1 MIRARITYIY
11 ASGLLALAFASPQAA
26 AREDPTPAVENA
38 LGVRTYGIMDCLT
51 LPAVCEELKL
61 TPEQLAQL
69 RKKAKEI
76 FNTYDRQEAG
86 AVGREVQIGR
96 DDRDVAGDTTAIVTH
111 LKGLDRMQVFGFA
124 MRAAAAATADVL
136 TKEQY
141 ERLAQISRQR
151 MGSLEELMRVASDG
165 FKERLDARTAEEYR
179 ELQDK
184 ARRAKTLLEVER
196 EFALRM
202 GYRISVIDEMVRQ
215 KTIEVDAAYYQRL
228 LDLLPRDFRKR
239 WLDHIGPVTPALQTF
254 PNYRHQCGSLY
265 DVLLV
270 AERSKGEIPFDPYL
284 DLPDGKTTGK
294 DYEDYPRSKRK
305 KRR

>member
-61 TPEQLAQL
+61 TPDQLTQL
-69 RKKAKEI
+69 RKKAKEVLDTYEGQQSEAAGRQTQL
-76 FNTYDRQEAG
+76 NTLTPLRMK
-86 AVGREVQIGR
+86 GRPYVPSR
-96 DDRDVAGDTTAIVTH
+96 
-111 LKGLDRMQVFGFA
+111 LKGMSQTEVFGFA
-124 MRAAAAATADVL
+124 MQAAAAATEDVL
-136 TKEQY
+136 TEEQY
-141 ERLAQISRQR
+141 ERLVQISRQR

-179 ELQDK
+179 DLENK

-202 GYRISVIDEMVRQ
+202 SYRISVIDEMVRQ
-215 KTIEVDAAYYQRL
+215 KTIEIDAAYYQRL

-239 WLDHIGPVTPALQTF
+239 WLDYIGPVTPALQTF

-270 AERSKGEIPFDPYL
+270 AERTKGDIPFDPYL

-294 DYEDYPRSKRK
+294 DYEDYPRSKRR